1 MPDPYGMAFF
11 CEDIR
16 QEIEGKTSYM
26 GIFGA
31 NITLVGE
38 RPATLPKLCVAA
50 HINIPSSWH
59 MPHVRIVVFRV
70 TEGSEEE
77 ISSVDGEVATPE
89 DRPVADDLF
98 TRLVAINFLVPFKVH
113 EDCELVVRAF
123 INKDTGLNL
132 GAIPINFI
140 GE

>member
-31 NITLVGE
+31 NITLRGE

-59 MPHVRIVVFRV
+59 KPHVRIVVLRV
-70 TEGSEEE
+70 TEGPEEE
-77 ISSVDGEVATPE
+77 ISSVDGEVGTPE
-89 DRPVADDLF
+89 DRVVADHIY
-98 TRLVAINFLVPFKVH
+98 TQLVAHNSIVPFRVH

-132 GAIPINFI
+132 GAIPIKFI